1 MLYCTI
7 IYLVFVHFSLQ
18 FNRHGS
24 RLLQLPKSVL
34 PCKQKLLKHICLTPV
49 KQQKHT
55 YLHTIEDRVVTKKRR
70 LRSINSRPE
79 RNPLPE
85 CDPVLLSLF
94 CEALL
99 PLLIQTPHLAV
110 LLQVSFCLFCQREI
124 WDLQVKIGTIL
135 TEEGRGEERS
145 LIATSSRSVVRCNT

>member
-1 MLYCTI
+1 MCCSI
-7 IYLVFVHFSLQ
+7 ISVRFYLVFVHFSLQ

-34 PCKQKLLKHICLTPV
+34 PRKQKLLKHICLIPV

-55 YLHTIEDRVVTKKRR
+55 CQLTFEQKVVTKHFLGRDP
-70 LRSINSRPE
+70 INSRPKH
-79 RNPLPE
+79 NPLPE
-85 CDPVLLSLF
+85 CDPVLLGLF

-110 LLQVSFCLFCQREI
+110 LLHVSFYLFCQREI
-124 WDLQVKIGTIL
+124 W
-135 TEEGRGEERS
+135 S
-145 LIATSSRSVVRCNT
+145 F